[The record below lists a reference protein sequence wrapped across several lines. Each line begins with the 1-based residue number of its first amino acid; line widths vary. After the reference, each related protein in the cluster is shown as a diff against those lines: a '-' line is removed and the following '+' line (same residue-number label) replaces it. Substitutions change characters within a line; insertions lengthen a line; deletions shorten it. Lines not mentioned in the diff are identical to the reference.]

1 MKHLGSLI
9 MYCIPQQHH
18 HNITKTRFHIIIF
31 VFFGFVKKLLSS
43 NTPYNFSASYKAIL
57 YFVFCKETNFNT
69 RITEYFSFTLQFN
82 QLLI

>member
-18 HNITKTRFHIIIF
+18 HNITKTRFHIIII

-43 NTPYNFSASYKAIL
+43 NTTYNFSASYKAIL
-57 YFVFCKETNFNT
+57 YFVKKLTL
-69 RITEYFSFTLQFN
+69 IPEYQNNIILLFYFT
-82 QLLI
+82 I

>member
-18 HNITKTRFHIIIF
+18 HNITKTRFHTIIF

-43 NTPYNFSASYKAIL
+43 NTPYNFSASYKAIS
-57 YFVFCKETNFNT
+57 YFVKKLTL
-69 RITEYFSFTLQFN
+69 IPEYQN
-82 QLLI
+82 NIILLFYFII

>member
-18 HNITKTRFHIIIF
+18 HNIPKTRFHIIIF

-57 YFVFCKETNFNT
+57 YFVKKLTL
-69 RITEYFSFTLQFN
+69 IPEYQNNIILLFYFT
-82 QLLI
+82 I

>member
-18 HNITKTRFHIIIF
+18 HNITKTRFYIIIF

-57 YFVFCKETNFNT
+57 YFVKKLTL
-69 RITEYFSFTLQFN
+69 IPEYQNNIILLFYFT
-82 QLLI
+82 I